1 MPDGTYCMAA
11 DKPEQVLE
19 LLKESATQ
27 AGLEL
32 NREISV
38 YIDIGADSLYDSVCR
53 PLVVSK
59 SADLCLKQSVC
70 TATV

>member
-1 MPDGTYCMAA
+1 MGYATLPNGTYCMAA

-53 PLVVSK
+53 TSPCGFKIS
-59 SADLCLKQSVC
+59 
-70 TATV
+70 